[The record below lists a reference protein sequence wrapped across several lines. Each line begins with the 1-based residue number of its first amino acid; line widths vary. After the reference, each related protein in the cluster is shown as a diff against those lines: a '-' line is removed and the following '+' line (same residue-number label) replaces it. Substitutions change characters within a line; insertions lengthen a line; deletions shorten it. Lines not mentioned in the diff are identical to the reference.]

1 LIFFSYIFA
10 NIANYYVILKRMA
23 EAKSIESLSLF
34 FTAGAAAGSLL
45 AGSSAGYVCAILL
58 PLAAL
63 P

>member
-1 LIFFSYIFA
+1 
-10 NIANYYVILKRMA
+10 MA